1 MPKITKSILDAA
13 ELKDKPYFKWCSE
26 LPGFGVRIFPNGKK
40 TFYVDYYNQKTR
52 ERKRM
57 SIGSF
62 GKLTVDE
69 ARKMARITLG
79 DTLRGEDPLLERK
92 TRRGSLTVSDL
103 CDDYLKAARQGL
115 IIGRSGKAKKSS
127 TLETDAGRIERHIKP
142 LLGKKLVIDLERS
155 DIAKFISNITAGKT
169 AYVGKS
175 ERLRGK
181 IVVAGGAGTAARTTG
196 LLGGILS
203 YAVSQGVIKHNPAH
217 GVKRPADQK
226 RERRLSA
233 DEFKALG
240 KALSEADHIPW
251 QAIVGIKLLA
261 FTGCRLSEIV
271 KLTWNEVDIDG
282 QCIRLGDTKTG
293 ASVRPIGKTAINLL
307 QEVRPDKANGYV
319 LPGVREPDKPYGSM
333 DGAIGRITKLAKL
346 EGVTAHTLRHS
357 FASVAADLNYSDNTI
372 GAILGHAGS
381 GITSRYT
388 HRLDSVLI
396 AAADK
401 IAEEVERQ
409 MKTPTN

>member
-92 TRRGSLTVSDL
+92 TRRGSLTVSQL

-226 RERRLSA
+226 RERRLTA

-307 QEVRPDKANGYV
+307 QEVRPDKAKGYV

-346 EGVTAHTLRHS
+346 ESVTAHTLRHS

-396 AAADK
+396 AAADT
-401 IAEEVERQ
+401 IAEEIKRQ
-409 MKTPTN
+409 MG

>member
-1 MPKITKSILDAA
+1 MPKLSKSILDAA
-13 ELKDKPYFKWCSE
+13 DIKDKAYFKWCSE

-40 TFYVDYYNQKTR
+40 TFYVDYYNQDGQ
-52 ERKRM
+52 RKRM

-62 GKLTVDE
+62 GKLTVEE

-79 DTLRGEDPLLERK
+79 DTLRGDDPLLERQ
-92 TRRGSLTVSDL
+92 TRRGSLTMSEL
-103 CDDYLKAARQGL
+103 CDNYIKAARQGL

-142 LLGKKLVIDLERS
+142 LLGKKLVIDMKRS
-155 DIAKFISNITAGKT
+155 DVAKFIRDVTAGKT
-169 AYVGKS
+169 AYQGKS

-203 YAVSQGVIKHNPAH
+203 YAVSEGIIEHNPAH

-226 RERRLSA
+226 RNRRLTA
-233 DEFKALG
+233 DEFKSLG
-240 KALSEADHIPW
+240 KALSGADHMPW
-251 QAIVGIKLLA
+251 QAIAGIKLLA
-261 FTGCRLSEIV
+261 LTGCRLSEIV
-271 KLTWNEVDIDG
+271 NLSWDEVDLDA

-293 ASVRPIGKTAINLL
+293 ASVRPLGKPAVDLL
-307 QEVRPDKANGYV
+307 RQLRPEKAKGYL
-319 LPGVREPDKPYGSM
+319 LPGVREPDKSYGSL
-333 DGAIGRITKLAKL
+333 DGAIDRVMKLANL

-396 AAADK
+396 AAADE
-401 IAEEVERQ
+401 IAGDVKKQ
-409 MKTPTN
+409 MG

>member
-57 SIGSF
+57 SIGGF

-226 RERRLSA
+226 RERRLTA

-271 KLTWNEVDIDG
+271 KLTWNEVDISG
-282 QCIRLGDTKTG
+282 HCIRLGDSKTG
-293 ASVRPIGKTAINLL
+293 ASIRPLGKPAIDLIKSIML
-307 QEVRPDKANGYV
+307 EKPAGFV
-319 LPGVREPDKPYGSM
+319 LPGVREPAKPYGSL
-333 DGAIGRITKLAKL
+333 DRAIDRITKLAKL

-396 AAADK
+396 AAADR
-401 IAEEVERQ
+401 IAEEIKRL
-409 MKTPTN
+409 MA